1 MGIDLALVS
10 NKPAM
15 EYMRESGMKE
25 LEAVR
30 ER

>member
-10 NKPAM
+10 NKQPM
-15 EYMRESGMKE
+15 EYMRESGMKV